1 VIVYFSTVNRGA
13 PIDAGGEL
21 IKLDWKNKKII
32 KKIAIFP
39 SDPQIQEDPNPRGNT
54 RGGRGILFSDGNLV
68 VATYHSLHIYD
79 QDLNFKRK
87 ISHPLFVGL
96 HEICKK
102 ENLIC
107 VSATAIDGVI
117 CVDTDGILQ
126 ESWWPR
132 ENDFLQRHLDIGPL
146 SIDKSVDNRLLF
158 LNGTHLASK
167 SHLHLNAVAQ
177 NDGKLFAL
185 FGKRGVVYNL
195 SDQNIIIENKGDFGF
210 HNLIV
215 SNNRIFTIHTR
226 KRTLLI
232 YNHDGSLVKGIDLL
246 KFKEVAD
253 IYKKSGGPNL
263 TLVRFFKY
271 FPFARQIEK
280 SGGFLSRQKAAATL
294 FVRGFSLLDQ
304 NRALIGFSPAA
315 IIEIDYEKEVLLDYF
330 QYSEDISVA
339 PHGLAASQ

>member
-1 VIVYFSTVNRGA
+1 MIVYFSTVNRGA
-13 PIDAGGEL
+13 PINQGGEL
-21 IKLDWKNKKII
+21 IKLDWKKKKVINR
-32 KKIAIFP
+32 IAIFP
-39 SDPQIQEDPNPRGNT
+39 SDPQIHEDPNPRGNT
-54 RGGRGILFSDGNLV
+54 RGGRGILFDNGDLV

-79 QDLNFKRK
+79 PDLNLKRK

-102 ENLIC
+102 QNLIC

-117 CVDTDGILQ
+117 CVDSDGRLQ

-132 ENDFLQRHLDIGPL
+132 ENEFLQNHLDIGPL
-146 SIDKSVDNRLLF
+146 AIDKSVDNRLRF
-158 LNGTHLASK
+158 LNGGHLASK

-185 FGKRGVVYNL
+185 FGKRGLVYNL
-195 SDQNIIIENKGDFGF
+195 SDQNIVIENKGEFGF
-210 HNLIV
+210 HNLVV
-215 SNNRIFTIHTR
+215 SNDRIFTLHTR

-232 YNHDGSLVKGIDLL
+232 YNHSGLLEKAIHLL

-263 TLVRFFKY
+263 SLLKFFKY
-271 FPFARQIEK
+271 IPFSKQIEK

-304 NRALIGFSPAA
+304 NRALIGFSPAT
-315 IIEIDYEKEVLLDYF
+315 IIEIDYEKEILLDYF
-330 QYSEDISVA
+330 QYSENISVA
-339 PHGLAASQ
+339 PHGLAALP

>member
-1 VIVYFSTVNRGA
+1 MIVYFSTVNRGA
-13 PIDAGGEL
+13 PIDKGGEL

-39 SDPQIQEDPNPRGNT
+39 SDPQIHEDPNPRGNT
-54 RGGRGILFSDGNLV
+54 RGGRGILFSDGDLV
-68 VATYHSLHIYD
+68 VATYHSLHIFD

-102 ENLIC
+102 QDLFC
-107 VSATAIDGVI
+107 VAATAIDGVI
-117 CVDTDGILQ
+117 CVDADGILE

-132 ENDFLQRHLDIGPL
+132 ENDFLQSHLDIAPL
-146 SIDKSVDNRLLF
+146 SIDKSADNRLLF
-158 LNGTHLASK
+158 LNEKHLASK

-177 NDGKLFAL
+177 NDGNLFAL

-195 SDQNIIIENKGDFGF
+195 SDQSIIIENKGDFGF
-210 HNLIV
+210 HNLVV

-232 YNHDGSLVKGIDLL
+232 YTHTGSLVKAINLL
-246 KFKEVAD
+246 RFKQVAG

-263 TLVRFFKY
+263 TLLKFFKY
-271 FPFARQIEK
+271 FPFAKRIEK
-280 SGGFLSRQKAAATL
+280 SSGFLSRQKAAAAL

-304 NRALIGFSPAA
+304 NRALIGFSPAT
-315 IIEIDYEKEVLLDYF
+315 IIEIDYEKEILLDFF
-330 QYSEDISVA
+330 QYSEDISIA
-339 PHGLAASQ
+339 PHGLAVLQ